1 MCGLV
6 AVCVRVCVRES
17 VSVSVCVSVCVYVR
31 LTLAL
36 MMCELT
42 RLLAHIRTPGG
53 GERNIEE
60 CVKARDVCL
69 EELLG
74 EILVIEQLMQLIP
87 HIEIVLARGAQIQVR
102 RVADERLQA
111 NAHTGDS

>member
-1 MCGLV
+1 M
-6 AVCVRVCVRES
+6 CVRARVCM
-17 VSVSVCVSVCVYVR
+17 YVR

-42 RLLAHIRTPGG
+42 RPLAHIRTSGG

-60 CVKARDVCL
+60 CVKARDVCLEERL